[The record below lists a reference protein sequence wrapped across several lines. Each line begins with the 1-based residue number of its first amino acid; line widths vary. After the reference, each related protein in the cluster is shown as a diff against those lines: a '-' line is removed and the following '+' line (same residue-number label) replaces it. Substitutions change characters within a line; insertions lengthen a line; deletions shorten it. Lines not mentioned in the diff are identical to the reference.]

1 MGQVPTT
8 NNHLDLPPIKEK
20 SRWQSV
26 VAGVSA
32 NLGMIS
38 DDTIRGLKYC
48 LQYLQYAVSAIDGQI
63 SILRQYVSES
73 QESKET
79 SITSQSDSMMAFVG
93 AVKRQVVETLRRI
106 VDLIG
111 RYAAI
116 YLPGDARQSVRGFIL
131 SLPGRLALLNRQ
143 DSNDSQTA
151 SVEAQHVLTLASE
164 SSTMLKEI
172 ENVFNTTVS
181 GAEQVLGTSQ
191 NIRRRRRFGS
201 KQRFVQDDSNWDM
214 RDIDSSSRACSPCN
228 MNCDS
233 P

>member
-1 MGQVPTT
+1 M
-8 NNHLDLPPIKEK
+8 
-20 SRWQSV
+20 
-26 VAGVSA
+26 
-32 NLGMIS
+32 
-38 DDTIRGLKYC
+38 
-48 LQYLQYAVSAIDGQI
+48 
-63 SILRQYVSES
+63 
-73 QESKET
+73 
-79 SITSQSDSMMAFVG
+79 
-93 AVKRQVVETLRRI
+93 
-106 VDLIG
+106 
-111 RYAAI
+111 
-116 YLPGDARQSVRGFIL
+116 
-131 SLPGRLALLNRQ
+131 NRQ
-143 DSNDSQTA
+143 DSNDSQIA

-214 RDIDSSSRACSPCN
+214 RDIDNSSRACSPCN